1 MTTQANPNKRPFS
14 RFRNYWVFSAAIA
27 IVWAIAIVLH
37 TVIGGSS
44 TLRDT
49 FLIFGGFAIG
59 WVATTIARYVYPP
72 AKLWQQFYRGDKG
85 A

>member
-1 MTTQANPNKRPFS
+1 MN

-27 IVWAIAIVLH
+27 VVWAIAITLH
-37 TVIGGSS
+37 TVIGGGS

-49 FLIFGGFAIG
+49 LLIFGGFTIG

-72 AKLWQQFYRGDKG
+72 ARLWQDYYRRER
-85 A
+85 

>member
-1 MTTQANPNKRPFS
+1 MTSQATPDRRPIN
-14 RFRNYWVFSAAIA
+14 RFRNYWIFSAALA
-27 IVWAIAIVLH
+27 IVWAI
-37 TVIGGSS
+37 VIILRTIMGGES

-59 WVATTIARYVYPP
+59 WVATTIARYIYPP
-72 AKLWQQFYRGDKG
+72 AKLWQQFYRGDKD